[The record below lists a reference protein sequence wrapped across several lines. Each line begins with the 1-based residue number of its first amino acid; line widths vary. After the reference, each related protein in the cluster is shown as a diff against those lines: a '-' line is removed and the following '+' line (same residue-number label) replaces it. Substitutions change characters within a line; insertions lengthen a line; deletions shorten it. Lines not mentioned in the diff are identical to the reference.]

1 MKRFTICLI
10 LLSISDIF
18 SQNSVEHDWTLNFPP
33 ILDYETFNI
42 FDMEK
47 DNQGNLYLLEGRSV
61 AGISEYNTVKIII
74 SSFLTLLFSFS
85 AASGSDIRLNSLG
98 YLPDMSKKASIIAKR

>member
-61 AGISEYNTVKIII
+61 AGISEYNTVKIIK
-74 SSFLTLLFSFS
+74 SSWTVEWFATFEVNGYENEVPIDL
-85 AASGSDIRLNSLG
+85 DIDSTGNC
-98 YLPDMSKKASIIAKR
+98 